1 MNFNARSKFYK
12 ASNRTNQDFENKNGP
27 IVSYLFLVQVKIRNN
42 ENDTAVC
49 CKMSTK
55 DILFF
60 SQHNKQRF
68 NPM

>member
-1 MNFNARSKFYK
+1 MLDLSFINLLTLHIRNFI
-12 ASNRTNQDFENKNGP
+12 NKNGP
-27 IVSYLFLVQVKIRNN
+27 IVSDLFLVQTGIPNN
-42 ENDTAVC
+42 EDDTAVC

-55 DILFF
+55 DILFS

>member
-1 MNFNARSKFYK
+1 MLDLSFINLLTLQIRN
-12 ASNRTNQDFENKNGP
+12 FENKNGP
-27 IVSYLFLVQVKIRNN
+27 IVLDLFLVQVVIQNN
-42 ENDTAVC
+42 EDDTAVC